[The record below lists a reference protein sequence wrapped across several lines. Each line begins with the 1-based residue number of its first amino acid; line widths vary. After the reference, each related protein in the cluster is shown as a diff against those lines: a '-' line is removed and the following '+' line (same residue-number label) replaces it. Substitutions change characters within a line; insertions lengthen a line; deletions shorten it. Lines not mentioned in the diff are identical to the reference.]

1 MSTTHQHGWAL
12 PLLLAA
18 STASAQSIS
27 SPFAIIAEQSR
38 TAISIQ
44 GTGAR
49 AVGLGGAFIALADDA
64 SAVSFNPAGLAQ
76 LLSPEFSLVAE
87 SLQRDQ
93 TFSRFKSTDQ
103 DFDDSSLKDTAF
115 HPLFFS
121 ATIPFRRTGRNVAV
135 TFSYQRL
142 VDFDFDSDRNLAFR
156 SPVPGSTPRRLTN
169 SVTQKGSLDVYSI
182 AIGAELTPRVLAGA
196 SLNLWRG
203 QWSFDS
209 RQEIEDS
216 GSVYDIIQ
224 DNKFRG
230 VNLNAGLLWRSKY
243 LNMGLTYRSGF
254 RSEYT
259 FDGRYTALDD
269 QGRPVVQPAQEGL
282 LDLNWPETI
291 GFGLAYKPSDRLT
304 FTYDSV
310 KTRWSGATFRGS
322 FTTRDPQNG
331 DFQDLSLDGANFFD
345 FLKSSRTTDT
355 TDRRGGV
362 EWIAFLGDSV
372 IIPVRVG
379 LFREPQPTVDRVTG
393 EQRVLTGYTLGFGLK
408 YHSIT
413 VDLAFKDAKSEND
426 ISKVVLIG
434 GATPILTKGQESLRE
449 RRIYLTAIF
458 QLNSEGAQR
467 AVKKFFVGN

>member
-1 MSTTHQHGWAL
+1 MSPILRPGWAL
-12 PLLLAA
+12 PFLLAA
-18 STASAQSIS
+18 LPATAQSIN

-38 TAISIQ
+38 TATSIQ

-87 SLQRDQ
+87 SLRRNQ
-93 TFSRFKSTDQ
+93 TFSRFKSSDQ

-115 HPLFFS
+115 HPLFLS
-121 ATIPFRRTGRNVAV
+121 ATIPFRQGGRNVAV

-142 VDFDFDSDRNLAFR
+142 VDFDFESDRNLAFR

-196 SLNLWRG
+196 SFNLWRG

-209 RQEIEDS
+209 RQEIEGS

-243 LNMGLTYRSGF
+243 LNMGLAYRSGF
-254 RSEYT
+254 RAEYT
-259 FDGRYTALDD
+259 FSGRYTALDD
-269 QGRPVVQPAQEGL
+269 QGRPVVQPAQDGL
-282 LDLNWPETI
+282 LDLNWPESL
-291 GFGLAYKPSDRLT
+291 GVGLAYKPSDRLT
-304 FTYDSV
+304 FTYDQV

-322 FTTRDPQNG
+322 FITHDPQAG
-331 DFQDLSLDGANFFD
+331 DIQDLSLDGANFFD
-345 FLKSSRTTDT
+345 FLKSSRTADT

-379 LFREPQPTVDRVTG
+379 VFQEPQPSVDRGTG
-393 EQRVLTGYTLGFGLK
+393 QQRVLKGYSFGFGLK
-408 YHSIT
+408 YRSVT
-413 VDLAFKDAKSEND
+413 VDLAFKDAKAEND
-426 ISKVVLIG
+426 VSKVVLIG
-434 GATPILTKGQESLRE
+434 GGTPILAKGQESLRE

-458 QLNSEGAQR
+458 QLNSERAQK
-467 AVKKFFVGN
+467 AVKKFFMGN